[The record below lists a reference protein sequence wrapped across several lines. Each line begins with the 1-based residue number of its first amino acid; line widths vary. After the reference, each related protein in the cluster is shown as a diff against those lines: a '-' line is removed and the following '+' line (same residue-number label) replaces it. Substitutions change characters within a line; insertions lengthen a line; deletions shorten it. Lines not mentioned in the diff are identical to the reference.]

1 MPQMNGVLSPTS
13 GGLAFSMQQGLG
25 GYGAGPGPDPEV
37 EISGVI
43 FYFQTSW
50 SVISGGRLRGILERL
65 VLLQGRT
72 EPTLGSVPGAGV
84 QIQHPE
90 LGVSCNT

>member
-25 GYGAGPGPDPEV
+25 GYGTGPGPDPEV
-37 EISGVI
+37 EMSGVI

-50 SVISGGRLRGILERL
+50 SDLWRKTERDTGEVSPASGMY
-65 VLLQGRT
+65 
-72 EPTLGSVPGAGV
+72 
-84 QIQHPE
+84 
-90 LGVSCNT
+90 